1 MNAEWPSLTDEE
13 LARQSQAGSLSAFD
27 ELVYRYEARVFAF
40 VRRWCPNEA
49 DAREITQ
56 DTFVRAFQA
65 IGQYHLRHPFR
76 VWLFTIARRKCI
88 DRHRATREP
97 SGDPLPELAD
107 DPDPAEVL
115 ARREARADL
124 WQLARRHL
132 PLAQFEALWLHY
144 AEDMDV
150 AETARVLRKTRT
162 HVKVLLFRARRT
174 LAREL
179 RPPQPAVAILSQ
191 AATPTFPPGVAAP
204 RRGRAAT
211 VNTLAQPNPAGPVSH
226 APLNL

>member
-13 LARQSQAGSLSAFD
+13 LARQSQAGSLSAFE
-27 ELVYRYEARVFAF
+27 ELVRRYEARVFAF
-40 VRRWCPNEA
+40 VRRWCRNEA

-65 IGQYHLRHPFR
+65 IGQYQVHHPFR
-76 VWLFTIARRKCI
+76 VWLFAIARRKCI

-97 SGDPLPELAD
+97 CEGPLPELAD
-107 DPDPAEVL
+107 DQDPAELL

-132 PLAQFEALWLHY
+132 PLAQFEALWLYY

-150 AETARVLRKTRT
+150 AETARVLRKTQT

-179 RPPQPAVAILSQ
+179 QKPLPVVEIVSKAVTQ
-191 AATPTFPPGVAAP
+191 TFPASVASP
-204 RRGRAAT
+204 RGGRAAT
-211 VNTLAQPNPAGPVSH
+211 VNALARPNPAAPVSH